1 MKNKKIIYTVSEISN
16 KIEDAIT
23 SKFKKEVKIQG
34 EISNVKI
41 FKGNVYMT
49 LKDPFT
55 TIKVVM
61 WAYNKNGDKPTL
73 KDGCQ
78 VIVTGHIKTYGRSS
92 NYQLN
97 AFDVVLFGVG
107 DFHSQY
113 NKLKTS
119 FEKKGYFD
127 SKNKKALPDK
137 IKNVGIITSTDGAA
151 LKDILFVLDKNAF
164 NGNVFVRNC
173 YVQGPS
179 CAKTVIDGI
188 KYFTEFQ
195 NDDEEGIDVIII
207 SRGGGSFEDL
217 FGFSDEKLVEEIY
230 KSDIC
235 IISAV
240 GHEIDNMLSDYV
252 ADVRAPTPSVAGEII
267 AAHQKKIIDE
277 INFINQYIKYKLYG
291 RINSSLFNFKN
302 LIYEGKKILKKP
314 EDIIKEKEREINFL
328 NQYIQNYTKNK
339 LKNHKDR
346 LENLKNGFNLLD
358 PKKILNKGY
367 SVIMDNK
374 RNTIT
379 NILQLKD
386 KKELIVKMKDGEY
399 LISIDKIRKILKENN
414 I

>member
-23 SKFKKEVKIQG
+23 SNFKKEVKIQG

-78 VIVTGHIKTYGRSS
+78 VILTGIIKTYSRSS

-119 FEKKGYFD
+119 FEKRGYFD
-127 SKNKKALPDK
+127 NKNKKALPDK

-151 LKDILFVLDKNAF
+151 LKDILFVLDKNLF

-188 KYFTEFQ
+188 KYFTEFK
-195 NDDEEGIDVIII
+195 NDDDEGIDVIIM

-230 KSDIC
+230 KSEIC

-267 AAHQKKIIDE
+267 AAHQKKVIDE
-277 INFINQYIKYKLYG
+277 INYINQYIKYKLYG
-291 RINSSLFNFKN
+291 RINSTLFNFKN
-302 LIYEGKKILKKP
+302 IIYEGEKILKKP

-328 NQYIQNYTKNK
+328 NQHINNYTKNK
-339 LKNHKDR
+339 LKNYTDR

-386 KKELIVKMKDGEY
+386 EKELIVKMKDGEY
-399 LISIDKIRKILKENN
+399 LISVNKIKKILKENN